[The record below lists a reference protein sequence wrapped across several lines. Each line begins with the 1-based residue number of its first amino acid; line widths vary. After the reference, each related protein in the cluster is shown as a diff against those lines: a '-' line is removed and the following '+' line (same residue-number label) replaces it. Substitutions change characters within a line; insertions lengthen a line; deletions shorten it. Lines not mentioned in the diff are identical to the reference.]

1 MRAAILIINLII
13 AYVLLSGWPDSLP
26 VWMRSGLALIVV
38 MVAVPLSDTSSKNR
52 KRPRLSSLRAPKW
65 LDYLYIGAVIF
76 CIELLLLAVF
86 TLGQRQRKRVTER

>member
-26 VWMRSGLALIVV
+26 VWMRAGLALIVV

-86 TLGQRQRKRVTER
+86 TLGQRQRKRFTER